1 MVLPS
6 TNGWRGLEG
15 GRGRYAGSGAGRWV
29 EMNKVRTLVV
39 DDEPPARR
47 RVRKFLAEMA
57 DVEVIG
63 ECADGG
69 EAVEA
74 IRESAP
80 DLLLLDI
87 QMPKVGGFEVIREV
101 GAESVPAVIF
111 VTAYDRFAVQA
122 FEIHALDY
130 LLKPFTRLRFVR
142 ALERAKAQIADAQEA
157 AFAGRLQELIKT
169 LDGRTGYLERLAV
182 RMRDRIIFVPV
193 GEIDWI
199 EADGDCALLHAG
211 KETHAVR
218 ESLGL
223 LGCRLD
229 PCKFVRAHRSTIVN
243 VERVREMIPQF
254 CGDQTLVLRDG
265 TRLTLS
271 RTRRDELLSRI
282 NRKP

>member
-1 MVLPS
+1 M
-6 TNGWRGLEG
+6 
-15 GRGRYAGSGAGRWV
+15 
-29 EMNKVRTLVV
+29 V

-47 RVRKFLAEMA
+47 RVRKFLAEMS
-57 DVEVIG
+57 DVELIG
-63 ECADGG
+63 ECADGT
-69 EAVEA
+69 EAVGA

-80 DLLLLDI
+80 DLVLLDV
-87 QMPKVGGFEVIREV
+87 QMPKMGGFEVIREV
-101 GAESVPAVIF
+101 GVGSVPAVIF

-130 LLKPFTRLRFVR
+130 LLKPFTRLRLVR
-142 ALERAKAQIADAQEA
+142 ALERAKAQIADAQA
-157 AFAGRLQELIKT
+157 AEFGGRLQELIKT
-169 LDGRTGYLERLAV
+169 LDGRAGYLERIAV
-182 RMRDRIIFVPV
+182 KLRDRIIFVHV
-193 GEIDWI
+193 CEIDWI

-211 KETHAVR
+211 KQTHAVR
-218 ESLGL
+218 ESLGV

-229 PCKFVRAHRSTIVN
+229 PDKFVRAHRSTIVN

-282 NRKP
+282 NGKP

>member
-1 MVLPS
+1 MK
-6 TNGWRGLEG
+6 
-15 GRGRYAGSGAGRWV
+15 
-29 EMNKVRTLVV
+29 KVRTLVV

-74 IRESAP
+74 IREYAP

-101 GAESVPAVIF
+101 GAERVPAVIF

-122 FEIHALDY
+122 FEMHALDY
-130 LLKPFTRLRFVR
+130 LLKPFTRSRFDQ
-142 ALERAKAQIADAQEA
+142 ALGRAKSQIAGAQA
-157 AFAGRLQELIKT
+157 SAFGGRLQELIKT
-169 LDGRTGYLERLAV
+169 LDGRASYLERISV
-182 RMRDRIIFVPV
+182 RLGERIILVPV

-199 EADGDCALLHAG
+199 EAAGDRALLHTG
-211 KETHAVR
+211 KKTHAVR
-218 ESLGL
+218 ESLSM
-223 LGCRLD
+223 LGGRLD
-229 PCKFVRAHRSTIVN
+229 PCKFVRAHRSAIVN
-243 VERVREMIPQF
+243 VDKVREMIPQF

-265 TRLTLS
+265 ARLTLS
-271 RTRRDELLSRI
+271 RTHRDELLSRI
-282 NRKP
+282 NRKS

>member
-1 MVLPS
+1 
-6 TNGWRGLEG
+6 
-15 GRGRYAGSGAGRWV
+15 
-29 EMNKVRTLVV
+29 MNKVRILVV

-47 RVRKFLAEMA
+47 RVRKFLNEVA

-63 ECADGG
+63 EYADGS
-69 EAVEA
+69 EAVGA
-74 IRESAP
+74 IREHAP
-80 DLLLLDI
+80 DLVLLDV
-87 QMPKVGGFEVIREV
+87 QMPRMGGFEVIREV
-101 GAESVPAVIF
+101 GAGSVPAVIF

-142 ALERAKAQIADAQEA
+142 ALERAKAQIADAQAA

-169 LDGRTGYLERLAV
+169 LDGRADYLERIAV
-182 RMRDRIIFVPV
+182 KLRDRIIFVPV

-211 KETHAVR
+211 KRTHAVR
-218 ESLGL
+218 ESLGV

-243 VERVREMIPQF
+243 VERIREMIPQF

-282 NRKP
+282 NGKP

>member
-1 MVLPS
+1 
-6 TNGWRGLEG
+6 
-15 GRGRYAGSGAGRWV
+15 
-29 EMNKVRTLVV
+29 MNKVRTLVV

-47 RVRKFLAEMA
+47 RVRKFLNEVA
-57 DVEVIG
+57 DIEVIG
-63 ECADGG
+63 ECADGT
-69 EAVEA
+69 EAVGA

-80 DLLLLDI
+80 DLVLLDV
-87 QMPKVGGFEVIREV
+87 QMPKMGGFEVIREV
-101 GAESVPAVIF
+101 GVESVPAVIF

-130 LLKPFTRLRFVR
+130 LLKPFTRLRLVR
-142 ALERAKAQIADAQEA
+142 ALERAKAQIADAQA
-157 AFAGRLQELIKT
+157 AQFGGRLQELIKT
-169 LDGRTGYLERLAV
+169 LDGRAGYLERIAV
-182 RMRDRIIFVPV
+182 KLRDRIIFVHV

-211 KETHAVR
+211 KQTHAVR
-218 ESLGL
+218 ESLGE

-229 PCKFVRAHRSTIVN
+229 PDKFVRAHRSTIVN

-282 NRKP
+282 NGKP

>member
-1 MVLPS
+1 
-6 TNGWRGLEG
+6 
-15 GRGRYAGSGAGRWV
+15 
-29 EMNKVRTLVV
+29 MNKVRTLIV

-47 RVRKFLAEMA
+47 RVRKFLTEMV

-101 GAESVPAVIF
+101 GVESVPAIIF

-142 ALERAKAQIADAQEA
+142 ALERAKAQIADAQVA
-157 AFAGRLQELIKT
+157 AFSSRLQELIKT
-169 LDGRTGYLERLAV
+169 LDGRASYLERISV
-182 RMRDRIIFVPV
+182 RLGDRIIFIPV
-193 GEIDWI
+193 SEIDWI
-199 EADGDCALLHAG
+199 EADGGYALLHTG
-211 KETHAVR
+211 KMTHAVR
-218 ESLGL
+218 ESLSV
-223 LGCRLD
+223 LGRRLD
-229 PCKFVRAHRSTIVN
+229 PGTFVRAHRSTIVN

-254 CGDQTLVLRDG
+254 CGDQTLILRDG

-282 NRKP
+282 NGKF